1 MSIHT
6 MSKNLKEKYSFTFV
20 VLHSIHT
27 MSIILH
33 LFFFSRIIEFRMTTL
48 KIGSAKK
55 EKEKEK
61 EKENEIEAI

>member
-6 MSKNLKEKYSFTFV
+6 MSKYSFTFV

-61 EKENEIEAI
+61 EIEAI